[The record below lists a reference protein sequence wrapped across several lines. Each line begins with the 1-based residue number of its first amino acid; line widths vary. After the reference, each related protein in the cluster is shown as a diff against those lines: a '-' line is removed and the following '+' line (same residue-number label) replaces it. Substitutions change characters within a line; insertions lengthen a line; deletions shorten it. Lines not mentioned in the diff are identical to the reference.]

1 MKMKIKLN
9 INNKNNALV
18 TKIDSYINIFDMF
31 VEKNV
36 KKKKPRIIT
45 TDVFTTSIIFV

>member
-9 INNKNNALV
+9 IKNKNNALLI
-18 TKIDSYINIFDMF
+18 KIDSKRVIF

-36 KKKKPRIIT
+36 KKEKPQIIT
-45 TDVFTTSIIFV
+45 IDVFTTSIIFV